1 MSTCY
6 HHPCMQVAESVA
18 LNHPVTEQ
26 SHHIYTVSGEE
37 IIVGFVTVNVTTDED
52 TVKSIMENV
61 SLSNDDISFLVA
73 FQPNSKYINLQNSTY

>member
-1 MSTCY
+1 
-6 HHPCMQVAESVA
+6 MQVAESVA
-18 LNHPVTEQ
+18 LHHPVTEQ

-61 SLSNDDISFLVA
+61 LLRNDDISFIAA
-73 FQPNSKYINLQNSTY
+73 FQPHS

>member
-1 MSTCY
+1 
-6 HHPCMQVAESVA
+6 MQVAESVA
-18 LNHPVTEQ
+18 LHHPVTEQ

-61 SLSNDDISFLVA
+61 LLRNSISFLVA
-73 FQPNSKYINLQNSTY
+73 FQPNGKYINCEIQDTS